1 MRARAGRS
9 LPLRPRSAIGGLKE
23 TMRRFRSATSRQAPI
38 PVARPPVHRAEA
50 RARWYAPFSV
60 CVDVLAAAV
69 PVAATFVEIGRPDPL
84 RLAAGAA
91 LLWPLIGLVSKRYT
105 PATWGDRG
113 GLRAVM
119 RDWLVL
125 VGALA
130 TLCVVCGLDSLPAEA
145 FTALIPALL
154 LTGLCQKVIHRHLL
168 AARRDARA
176 LRHVLVVGE
185 APTVDAVVEQ
195 LAQRTDHEYV
205 IVGACPVGDG
215 EVHSGVPV
223 CVRLPREAPE
233 KPEADAVA
241 VLTAADELAADLVFV
256 APSCHMSGE
265 RVRRLSWMLYDQG
278 RSLMVLPG
286 VVDVARRRVRL
297 TSAAGLTLLH
307 IAPPLQRGPHTAT
320 KAVLDRLG
328 ALVLIVLLSPLLL
341 LLALAVRL
349 GSPGPV
355 LYRQTRVGR
364 NVTPFPMWKF
374 RTMVVGADR
383 LKSGL
388 ETENENDGH
397 MFKMRQDPR
406 VTPVGRVLRRYSLDE
421 LPQLFNI
428 LFGHM
433 SLVGPRPPLPEE
445 VAKYNGVEMR
455 RLSIKPGL
463 TGLWQVSGRSDLSWR
478 ETVALDLRYVDN
490 WSLAGDMTVMART
503 VRAVLNGQ
511 GAY

>member
-1 MRARAGRS
+1 MD
-9 LPLRPRSAIGGLKE
+9 L
-23 TMRRFRSATSRQAPI
+23 
-38 PVARPPVHRAEA
+38 
-50 RARWYAPFSV
+50 
-60 CVDVLAAAV
+60 LAAAL
-69 PVAATFVEIGRPDPL
+69 PVAAAFVKVDEPHPL
-84 RLAAGAA
+84 RLAAAAA
-91 LLWPLIGLVSKRYT
+91 LLWPLIGVASKRYT
-105 PATWGDRG
+105 PAAWGDGG
-113 GLRAVM
+113 GLRAVI

-130 TLCVVCGLDSLPAEA
+130 TLRVVCGLDSVPAEA
-145 FTALIPALL
+145 FTALIPALV
-154 LTGLCQKVIHRHLL
+154 LTGVCQKLISRHLL

-176 LRHVLVVGE
+176 LRHVVVVAE

-205 IVGACPVGDG
+205 VVGACPVGEG
-215 EVHSGVPV
+215 EVRSGVPV
-223 CVRLPREAPE
+223 CVRLPCEPPE
-233 KPEADAVA
+233 VPEDDAVA
-241 VLTAADELAADLVFV
+241 VLGAADELAADLVFV
-256 APSCHMSGE
+256 APGPHMPGE
-265 RVRRLSWMLYDQG
+265 RVRRLSWALHDQG

-286 VVDVARRRVRL
+286 IVDVSRRRVRL

-307 IAPPLQRGPHTAT
+307 IAPPTQRGAHAVT
-320 KAVLDRLG
+320 KGVVDRLG
-328 ALVLIVLLSPLLL
+328 ALALILLFSPLLL

-355 LYRQTRVGR
+355 LYRQIRVGR
-364 NVTPFPMWKF
+364 NLRPFPMWKF
-374 RTMVVGADR
+374 RTMVVDADR
-383 LKSGL
+383 LKGGL
-388 ETENENDGH
+388 EAENENDGH
-397 MFKMRQDPR
+397 MFKMRRDPR

-445 VAKYNGVEMR
+445 VAKYNRVELR
-455 RLSIKPGL
+455 RLTIKPGL

-490 WSLAGDMTVMART
+490 WSLAGDMNVMART
-503 VRAVLNGQ
+503 LRAVLNGQ

>member
-1 MRARAGRS
+1 M
-9 LPLRPRSAIGGLKE
+9 
-23 TMRRFRSATSRQAPI
+23 SRQATI
-38 PVARPPVHRAEA
+38 PVARPPVRREETRAG
-50 RARWYAPFSV
+50 WYRPAAV
-60 CVDVLAAAV
+60 CVDVIAAGL
-69 PVAATFVEIGRPDPL
+69 PVAAAFVEVQEPHPM
-84 RLAAGAA
+84 RLAATAA
-91 LLWPLIGLVSKRYT
+91 LLWPLIGVVSKRYT
-105 PATWGDRG
+105 PLAWGDGG
-113 GLRAVM
+113 GLRAVI

-130 TLCVVCGLDSLPAEA
+130 TLRVVCGLDSVPANA
-145 FTALIPALL
+145 FTALIPALV
-154 LTGLCQKVIHRHLL
+154 LTGVCQKTIHRHLL
-168 AARRDARA
+168 AARRNARA
-176 LRHVLVVGE
+176 LRHVVVVGE

-205 IVGACPVGDG
+205 VVGACPVGDG
-215 EVHSGVPV
+215 EVRSGVPEY
-223 CVRLPREAPE
+223 VRLSGEQPEAPD
-233 KPEADAVA
+233 ADASA
-241 VLTAADELAADLVFV
+241 VLAAADEVAADLVFV
-256 APSCHMSGE
+256 VPGRLMSGD
-265 RVRRLSWMLYDQG
+265 RMRRLSWTLHDRG

-286 VVDVARRRVRL
+286 ITDVARRRVRL

-307 IAPPLQRGPHTAT
+307 IAPPLQRGMHTMT
-320 KAVLDRLG
+320 KSAVDRAG
-328 ALVLIVLLSPLLL
+328 ALTLIVLLSPLLS

-349 GSPGPV
+349 GSPGPI

-364 NVTPFPMWKF
+364 HGKHFAMWKF
-374 RTMVVGADR
+374 RTMVVDADR

-388 ETENENDGH
+388 EAQNENDGH
-397 MFKMRQDPR
+397 MFKMRRDPR
-406 VTPVGRVLRRYSLDE
+406 VTGVGRILRRYSLDE

-445 VAKYNGVEMR
+445 VVKYNGVEMR

-490 WSLAGDMTVMART
+490 WSLAGDMNVMART
-503 VRAVLNGQ
+503 LRAVLDGQ

>member
-1 MRARAGRS
+1 M
-9 LPLRPRSAIGGLKE
+9 
-23 TMRRFRSATSRQAPI
+23 SRQAPV
-38 PVARPPVHRAEA
+38 PVARHPVHREET
-50 RARWYAPFSV
+50 RAGWYAPV
-60 CVDVLAAAV
+60 AVGVDLLAAAL
-69 PVAATFVEIGRPDPL
+69 PVAAAFVEVHEPHPL
-84 RLAAGAA
+84 RYAAVAA
-91 LLWPLIGLVSKRYT
+91 LLWPLIGAVSKRYT
-105 PATWGDRG
+105 HQNWGDGG
-113 GLRAVM
+113 GLRAVI

-130 TLCVVCGLDSLPAEA
+130 TLRVVCGLDSVPAEA
-145 FTALIPALL
+145 FTALIPALV
-154 LTGLCQKVIHRHLL
+154 LTGVSQKLIHRHLL

-185 APTVDAVVEQ
+185 ASTVDAVVEQ

-205 IVGACPVGDG
+205 VVGACPVGDG
-215 EVHSGVPV
+215 EVRSGVPE
-223 CVRLPREAPE
+223 CVRLPRTAPDL
-233 KPEADAVA
+233 PEEDATA
-241 VLTAADELAADLVFV
+241 VLGAADELAADLVFV
-256 APSCHMSGE
+256 APGPHLSGE
-265 RVRRLSWMLYDQG
+265 RVRRLSWALHDQG

-286 VVDVARRRVRL
+286 IVEVSRRRVRL
-297 TSAAGLTLLH
+297 TTAAGLTLLH
-307 IAPPLQRGPHTAT
+307 IAPPLQRGAHTVA
-320 KAVLDRLG
+320 KSLVDRLG
-328 ALVLIVLLSPLLL
+328 ALALIALFSPLLF

-349 GSPGPV
+349 GSPGPI

-364 NVTPFPMWKF
+364 NGEPFPMWKF

-383 LKSGL
+383 MKSGL
-388 ETENENDGH
+388 EAQNENDGH

-406 VTPVGRVLRRYSLDE
+406 VTGVGRVLRRYSLDE

-490 WSLAGDMTVMART
+490 WSLAGDMNVMART
-503 VRAVLNGQ
+503 LRVVLDGQ

>member
-1 MRARAGRS
+1 MD
-9 LPLRPRSAIGGLKE
+9 L
-23 TMRRFRSATSRQAPI
+23 
-38 PVARPPVHRAEA
+38 V
-50 RARWYAPFSV
+50 
-60 CVDVLAAAV
+60 AAAT
-69 PVAATFVEIGRPDPL
+69 PVAATIVEVHEPHPL
-84 RLAAGAA
+84 RLAAAAA
-91 LLWPLIGLVSKRYT
+91 LLWPLTGVVSKRYT
-105 PATWGDRG
+105 PVAWGDGG
-113 GLRAVM
+113 GLRAVV

-130 TLCVVCGLDSLPAEA
+130 TLRVVCGLDSVPAEA
-145 FTALIPALL
+145 FTALIPALVC
-154 LTGLCQKVIHRHLL
+154 TGVCQKVIHRHLL
-168 AARRDARA
+168 AARRNARA

-185 APTVDAVVEQ
+185 TSALDAVVEQ

-205 IVGACPVGDG
+205 IVGACPVGEG
-215 EVHSGVPV
+215 EVTSGVPV
-223 CVRLPREAPE
+223 CVRLPRETPE
-233 KPEADAVA
+233 TPESDAAA
-241 VLTAADELAADLVFV
+241 VLGAADELGADLVFV
-256 APSCHMSGE
+256 APGPHLSGE
-265 RVRRLSWMLYDQG
+265 RMRRLSWALYDRG

-286 VVDVARRRVRL
+286 ITDVSRRRVRL

-307 IAPPLQRGPHTAT
+307 IAPPPQRGVHTAAKT
-320 KAVLDRLG
+320 VLDRVG
-328 ALVLIVLLSPLLL
+328 ALLLILLSSPLLL

-364 NVTPFPMWKF
+364 HGMRFAMWKF
-374 RTMVVGADR
+374 RTMVVDADR

-388 ETENENDGH
+388 EAENENDGH
-397 MFKMRQDPR
+397 MFKMRRDPR
-406 VTPVGRVLRRYSLDE
+406 VTRVGRVLRRYSLDE

-445 VAKYNGVEMR
+445 VVKYNGVEMR
-455 RLSIKPGL
+455 RLNVRPGL

-490 WSLAGDMTVMART
+490 WSLSGDVNVMART
-503 VRAVLNGQ
+503 VRAVLDGQ

>member
-1 MRARAGRS
+1 
-9 LPLRPRSAIGGLKE
+9 
-23 TMRRFRSATSRQAPI
+23 MRRFRIAMSRQAPI
-38 PVARPPVHRAEA
+38 PVARHPVPRVRT
-50 RARWYAPFSV
+50 RARWYGPFAV
-60 CVDVLAAAV
+60 GVDLAAAAL
-69 PVAATFVEIGRPDPL
+69 PVAATIVEVHEPHPL
-84 RLAAGAA
+84 RLAAAAA
-91 LLWPLIGLVSKRYT
+91 LLWPLIGVASKRYT
-105 PATWGDRG
+105 PAAWGDGG
-113 GLRAVM
+113 GLRAVA

-130 TLCVVCGLDSLPAEA
+130 TLRVVCGLQSVPAEA
-145 FTALIPALL
+145 FTALLPALVA
-154 LTGLCQKVIHRHLL
+154 TGVCQKLIHRHLL
-168 AARRDARA
+168 AARRNARA

-185 APTVDAVVEQ
+185 ASALDAVVGQ
-195 LAQRTDHEYV
+195 LAQRTDHEFV
-205 IVGACPVGDG
+205 IVGACPVGED
-215 EVHSGVPV
+215 EVTSGVPV
-223 CVRLPREAPE
+223 CAQLTREAPE
-233 KPEADAVA
+233 TPEADASV
-241 VLTAADELAADLVFV
+241 VLGAADELGADLVFV
-256 APSCHMSGE
+256 APGPHLDGE
-265 RVRRLSWMLYDQG
+265 RMRRLSWALHDRG

-286 VVDVARRRVRL
+286 ITDVARRRVRL

-307 IAPPLQRGPHTAT
+307 IAPPLQRGAHAAAKTA
-320 KAVLDRLG
+320 VDRVG
-328 ALVLIVLLSPLLL
+328 ALLLLLLLSPLLL

-364 NVTPFPMWKF
+364 HGMRFAMWKF
-374 RTMVVGADR
+374 RTMVVDADR

-388 ETENENDGH
+388 EQQNENDGH
-397 MFKMRQDPR
+397 MFKMRRDPR

-445 VAKYNGVEMR
+445 VVKYNGVEMR
-455 RLSIKPGL
+455 RLNVRPGL

-490 WSLAGDMTVMART
+490 WSLSGDVNVMART

>member
-1 MRARAGRS
+1 MR
-9 LPLRPRSAIGGLKE
+9 L
-23 TMRRFRSATSRQAPI
+23 FRVPMSRQAPI
-38 PVARPPVHRAEA
+38 PVARPPVRRVETGAH
-50 RARWYAPFSV
+50 WYRPTALT
-60 CVDVLAAAV
+60 VDVLAAGL
-69 PVAATFVEIGRPDPL
+69 PIAAAFVEVHEPHPL
-84 RLAAGAA
+84 RLAAASA
-91 LLWPLIGLVSKRYT
+91 LLWPLIGVFSKRYT
-105 PATWGDRG
+105 PLAWGDRG
-113 GLRAVM
+113 GLRAVI

-130 TLCVVCGLDSLPAEA
+130 TVRVVCGLDSVPAEA
-145 FTALIPALL
+145 FTALIPALV
-154 LTGLCQKVIHRHLL
+154 LTAVCQKAIHRHLL
-168 AARRDARA
+168 AARRNARA

-205 IVGACPVGDG
+205 VVGACPVGEG
-215 EVHSGVPV
+215 EMRSGVPEY
-223 CVRLPREAPE
+223 VRLPGEAPE
-233 KPEADAVA
+233 SPETDALA
-241 VLTAADELAADLVFV
+241 VLTAADEIAADLVFV
-256 APSCHMSGE
+256 APGRLMSGE
-265 RVRRLSWMLYDQG
+265 RMRRLSWALHDRG

-286 VVDVARRRVRL
+286 ITDVARRRIRL

-307 IAPPLQRGPHTAT
+307 IAPPLQRGSHTVA
-320 KAVLDRLG
+320 KSAFDRVG
-328 ALVLIVLLSPLLL
+328 ALALILLSSPLLV

-364 NVTPFPMWKF
+364 HGRRFAMWKF
-374 RTMVVGADR
+374 RTMVVDADR

-388 ETENENDGH
+388 EGQNENDGH
-397 MFKMRQDPR
+397 MFKMRRDPR
-406 VTPVGRVLRRYSLDE
+406 VTPVGRILRRYSLDE

-445 VAKYNGVEMR
+445 VLKYNGVEMR

-490 WSLAGDMTVMART
+490 WSLSGDMNVMART
-503 VRAVLNGQ
+503 LRAVLDGQ

>member
-1 MRARAGRS
+1 
-9 LPLRPRSAIGGLKE
+9 
-23 TMRRFRSATSRQAPI
+23 MRRFRIPMTRQAPV
-38 PVARPPVHRAEA
+38 PMARHPVHREET

-60 CVDVLAAAV
+60 SVDLLAAAL
-69 PVAATFVEIGRPDPL
+69 PVTAAFVEVHEPHPL
-84 RLAAGAA
+84 RLAAVAA
-91 LLWPLIGLVSKRYT
+91 LLWPLIGVVSKRYT
-105 PATWGDRG
+105 PQAWGDGG
-113 GLRAVM
+113 GLRAVI

-130 TLCVVCGLDSLPAEA
+130 TLRVVCGLDSVPAEA
-145 FTALIPALL
+145 FTALIPALV
-154 LTGLCQKVIHRHLL
+154 LTGVCQKVIHRHLL

-176 LRHVLVVGE
+176 LRPVVVVGE
-185 APTVDAVVEQ
+185 APTIDAVVEQ

-205 IVGACPVGDG
+205 VVGACPVGDG
-215 EVHSGVPV
+215 DVRSGVPV
-223 CVRLPREAPE
+223 CERLPCEAPE
-233 KPEADAVA
+233 TPEADAVA
-241 VLTAADELAADLVFV
+241 VLGAADELAAELVFV
-256 APSCHMSGE
+256 APGPYMSGE
-265 RVRRLSWMLYDQG
+265 RVRRLSWALHDQG

-286 VVDVARRRVRL
+286 IIEVARRRVRL

-307 IAPPLQRGPHTAT
+307 IAPPLQRGTHARV
-320 KAVLDRLG
+320 KGLMDRAG
-328 ALVLIVLLSPLLL
+328 ALALIVLLSPLLL

-349 GSPGPV
+349 GSPGPI

-364 NVTPFPMWKF
+364 NLVPFPMWKF
-374 RTMVVGADR
+374 RTMVVDADR

-388 ETENENDGH
+388 EAENENDGH
-397 MFKMRQDPR
+397 MFKMRRDPR

-445 VAKYNGVEMR
+445 VAKYNAIELR
-455 RLSIKPGL
+455 RLSVKPGL

-490 WSLAGDMTVMART
+490 WSLAGDMNVMART
-503 VRAVLNGQ
+503 VRAVLDGQ

>member
-1 MRARAGRS
+1 
-9 LPLRPRSAIGGLKE
+9 
-23 TMRRFRSATSRQAPI
+23 MRRFRIAMSRQAPVPLAPR
-38 PVARPPVHRAEA
+38 PVRREET
-50 RARWYAPFSV
+50 RARWYVPLSV
-60 CVDVLAAAV
+60 CVDFLGAAL
-69 PVAATFVEIGRPDPL
+69 PVAATIVEVQEPHPL
-84 RLAAGAA
+84 RLAAAAA
-91 LLWPLIGLVSKRYT
+91 LLWPLIGVMSKRYT
-105 PATWGDRG
+105 PAAWGDGG
-113 GLRAVM
+113 GLRAVI

-130 TLCVVCGLDSLPAEA
+130 TLRVVCGLGSVPAEA
-145 FTALIPALL
+145 FTALIPALV
-154 LTGLCQKVIHRHLL
+154 LTGVCQKAIHRHLL

-176 LRHVLVVGE
+176 LRHVVVVGE
-185 APTVDAVVEQ
+185 TPTIDAVVEQ

-215 EVHSGVPV
+215 EVSSGVPV
-223 CVRLPREAPE
+223 CVRLPCEAPE
-233 KPEADAVA
+233 TPDADAAA
-241 VLTAADELAADLVFV
+241 VIAAADELAADLVFV
-256 APSCHMSGE
+256 APGRHMSGE
-265 RVRRLSWMLYDQG
+265 RVRRLSWMLHDQG

-286 VVDVARRRVRL
+286 IVEVARRRVRL

-307 IAPPLQRGPHTAT
+307 IAPPPRGGVHTVM
-320 KAVLDRLG
+320 KSAVDRLG
-328 ALVLIVLLSPLLL
+328 ALALIALLSPLLVV
-341 LLALAVRL
+341 LALAVRL

-364 NVTPFPMWKF
+364 NTEPFPMWKF
-374 RTMVVGADR
+374 RTMVVDADR
-383 LKSGL
+383 LKIGL
-388 ETENENDGH
+388 EAENENDGH
-397 MFKMRQDPR
+397 MFKMRRDPR

-445 VAKYNGVEMR
+445 VVKYNNVEMR

-490 WSLAGDMTVMART
+490 WSLSGDMNVMART
-503 VRAVLNGQ
+503 LRAVLDGQ